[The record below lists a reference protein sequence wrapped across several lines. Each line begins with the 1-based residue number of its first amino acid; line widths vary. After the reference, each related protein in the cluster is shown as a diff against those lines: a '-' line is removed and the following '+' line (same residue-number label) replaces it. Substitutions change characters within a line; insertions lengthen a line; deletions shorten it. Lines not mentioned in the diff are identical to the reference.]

1 YQIKDLAQ
9 VKEVPQGQIGF
20 VKSDGKS
27 ALTLAIVK
35 QADARM
41 SDLKKEIHQLT
52 ETFRKDYP
60 HIDFTITRDQTAL
73 LDYSIDNLTQNLL
86 VGILLACLVIF
97 FFMQDFRSPLLIT
110 LTIPISLIITLL
122 CMFVTRISL
131 NVISLSGIVLGV
143 GMMVDNSIIVID
155 NITQKWD
162 KGEKLKTAVIKGTN
176 EVFTPMLSSVLTTCS
191 VFIPLIFMSGISGA
205 LFYDQAMAVTI
216 GLFSSLAVS
225 LIVIPVYYYRF
236 YKKQEKR
243 SRNRFLSRFH
253 LMDYEKIYE
262 NGLKW
267 IFRHQV
273 LTWGILIGMI
283 AGSCGIYLVIEKRKF
298 PPITQNDL
306 LLNIEWNKRINAV
319 ENERRTSRLTDHLKP
334 LLSQYTV
341 MAGSQKFLLSHT
353 KENSV
358 SEAIVYL
365 KTVHPDSIP
374 VLKEKIR
381 SYLENN
387 YPEALY
393 STESSGNIF
402 DMIFAEKEPTL
413 VARIRS
419 INGKSP
425 EPDLLNQL
433 LRSIRD
439 KLPSIHI
446 EPVAWQEVVQLLTQP
461 DLMTLYG
468 IDYNRLF
475 YKLKSA
481 FNENRIFYMNEGEYS
496 IPVLLGEEEK
506 TLQHILRT
514 TTVKNDAGIDIPL
527 SLLLRENRIN
537 DLKNIIS
544 GAEGEYYPLQLEVKE
559 KNIPDITRQITAV
572 VAADRNFEVS
582 FSGSYY
588 SNREMIKELSAI
600 LVVSLLLLYFILAA
614 QFESLIQPLIILSEI
629 GIDLFGALFLLWICG
644 SSINIMSMIGII
656 VMCGIVINDSILK
669 VDTIN
674 RLRKEGK
681 GLLKAILMA
690 GNKRLKPIIMT
701 SLTTILAILPF
712 LFTGNLGADLQFPLS
727 LAIIGG
733 MTVGTIVSVYFIPL
747 GYYYIYKTRQS

>member
-1 YQIKDLAQ
+1 
-9 VKEVPQGQIGF
+9 
-20 VKSDGKS
+20 
-27 ALTLAIVK
+27 
-35 QADARM
+35 
-41 SDLKKEIHQLT
+41 
-52 ETFRKDYP
+52 
-60 HIDFTITRDQTAL
+60 
-73 LDYSIDNLTQNLL
+73 
-86 VGILLACLVIF
+86 
-97 FFMQDFRSPLLIT
+97 
-110 LTIPISLIITLL
+110 
-122 CMFVTRISL
+122 
-131 NVISLSGIVLGV
+131 
-143 GMMVDNSIIVID
+143 
-155 NITQKWD
+155 
-162 KGEKLKTAVIKGTN
+162 
-176 EVFTPMLSSVLTTCS
+176 
-191 VFIPLIFMSGISGA
+191 
-205 LFYDQAMAVTI
+205 
-216 GLFSSLAVS
+216 
-225 LIVIPVYYYRF
+225 
-236 YKKQEKR
+236 
-243 SRNRFLSRFH
+243 
-253 LMDYEKIYE
+253 
-262 NGLKW
+262 
-267 IFRHQV
+267 
-273 LTWGILIGMI
+273 
-283 AGSCGIYLVIEKRKF
+283 
-298 PPITQNDL
+298 
-306 LLNIEWNKRINAV
+306 
-319 ENERRTSRLTDHLKP
+319 
-334 LLSQYTV
+334 
-341 MAGSQKFLLSHT
+341 
-353 KENSV
+353 
-358 SEAIVYL
+358 
-365 KTVHPDSIP
+365 
-374 VLKEKIR
+374 
-381 SYLENN
+381 
-387 YPEALY
+387 
-393 STESSGNIF
+393 
-402 DMIFAEKEPTL
+402 
-413 VARIRS
+413 
-419 INGKSP
+419 
-425 EPDLLNQL
+425 
-433 LRSIRD
+433 
-439 KLPSIHI
+439 
-446 EPVAWQEVVQLLTQP
+446 
-461 DLMTLYG
+461 
-468 IDYNRLF
+468 
-475 YKLKSA
+475 
-481 FNENRIFYMNEGEYS
+481 MNEGEYS